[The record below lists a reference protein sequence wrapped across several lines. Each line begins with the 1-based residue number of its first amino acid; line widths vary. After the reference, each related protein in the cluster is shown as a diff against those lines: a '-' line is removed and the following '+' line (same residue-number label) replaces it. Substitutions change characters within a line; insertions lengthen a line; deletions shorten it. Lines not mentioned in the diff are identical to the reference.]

1 MPRPKAPRRMLDDE
15 ESPAPASDSMREWL
29 EDAMRELPQFQI
41 RRMFGGAGLYARG
54 RMFGILY
61 RARVYLKTDAT
72 TAPAFVERGMEA
84 FRVRQ
89 GTVLTQYFEVPASVL
104 ADEAELLAWA
114 RTAHAVAEATP
125 KPKRSRKT
133 ASRKRS
139 R

>member
-1 MPRPKAPRRMLDDE
+1 MLRQ
-15 ESPAPASDSMREWL
+15 AANAFRTSDSMREWL
-29 EDAMRELPQFQI
+29 EDALHDLQQFQI

-61 RARVYLKTDAT
+61 RSRVYLKTDDT
-72 TAPAFVERGMEA
+72 TVQSFVERGMEA

-104 ADEAELLAWA
+104 ADEAELLSWA
-114 RTAHAVAEATP
+114 RTALAVAEASP
-125 KPKRSRKT
+125 KPKRSRKS

-139 R
+139 HPR